1 MTLRWRS
8 RSGERSSGRGAVV
21 CQHLPNWGLF
31 HGRTYSG
38 TSDVELN
45 LALVRTHQDGELVAH
60 TRKNA
65 QPVVLGQ
72 SRKEVLDR
80 IALVLHAHGLL
91 QLGDDLLLVAD
102 AECWGVENAIKSCIL
117 LEGVVEILER
127 FGGAV

>member
-1 MTLRWRS
+1 M
-8 RSGERSSGRGAVV
+8 
-21 CQHLPNWGLF
+21 
-31 HGRTYSG
+31 
-38 TSDVELN
+38 
-45 LALVRTHQDGELVAH
+45 RTHQDGELVAH